1 MPLALG
7 QRFFYAATGRILLSS
22 ETSTIANLKPMVIL
36 ENSTLAIVFCLI
48 TMLCWGSWTSGQK
61 LVTQSAPLSI
71 FYRDY
76 VYGIMITALLL
87 AFTLG
92 SLGPNERPFLEDFQ
106 QAAWQNIALA
116 VAGGIIFNIGNTL
129 LTVGINISGIA
140 VAMPV
145 GTGLSLALGLI
156 VNYIAKPEGNVTL
169 LALGGGLVLA
179 SIAAC
184 AFAYKA
190 KNEEESDSDESSNKG
205 IWIAL
210 AGGAFSG
217 FFFLLVTQSIVEDI
231 ALPEARKL
239 TPYTGFVCFAL
250 GILLSNPLMEW
261 IIKRLKLLEGE
272 NHAKY
277 GDASAKEHA
286 LSLGSGFVWG
296 VGMITLLLGSQDAG
310 GAVSYGLSQGA
321 TVVSVLWGLL
331 AWKEFE
337 GAPAKANR
345 YLWIMGGTYVV
356 GLILI
361 VMARASAG

>member
-1 MPLALG
+1 
-7 QRFFYAATGRILLSS
+7 
-22 ETSTIANLKPMVIL
+22 MVII
-36 ENSTLAIVFCLI
+36 ENSTLAIIFCFI

-76 VYGIMITALLL
+76 VYGIVLTALLL

-92 SLGPNERPFLEDFQ
+92 SLGSNERPFLEDIQ
-106 QAAWQNIALA
+106 QAALRNIALA
-116 VAGGIIFNIGNTL
+116 VAGGMIFNIGNTL

-156 VNYIAKPEGNVTL
+156 VNYIAKPEGNVAL
-169 LALGGGLVLA
+169 LALGGVLVLA

-190 KNEEESDSDESSNKG
+190 KNDDDSDDSSTKG
-205 IWIAL
+205 IWVAL
-210 AGGAFSG
+210 TGGFFSG

-231 ALPEARKL
+231 ALPEAERL
-239 TPYTGFVCFAL
+239 TPYTGFVLFAL
-250 GILLSNPLMEW
+250 GILISNPLIEW
-261 IIKRLKLLEGE
+261 TVKRLKLLVGE
-272 NHAKY
+272 DQVRY
-277 GDASAKEHA
+277 GEVSAKEHG

-296 VGMITLLLGSQDAG
+296 IGMIALLLGSQDAG

-321 TVVSVLWGLL
+321 TIVSVLWGLFV
-331 AWKEFE
+331 WKEFE

-361 VMARASAG
+361 VMARASTG

>member
-1 MPLALG
+1 
-7 QRFFYAATGRILLSS
+7 
-22 ETSTIANLKPMVIL
+22 MVII
-36 ENSTLAIVFCLI
+36 ENATLAIIFCLI

-76 VYGIMITALLL
+76 VYGIVITALVL

-92 SLGPNERPFLEDFQ
+92 SLGSNERAFLDDIQ
-106 QAAWQNIALA
+106 QATLRNMALA
-116 VAGGIIFNIGNTL
+116 VIGGMIFNIGNML

-156 VNYIAKPEGNVTL
+156 VNYIAKPEGNVGL
-169 LALGGGLVLA
+169 LAIGGGLVLA

-190 KNEEESDSDESSNKG
+190 KNEEEEEDEGSSTKG
-205 IWIAL
+205 IWVAL
-210 AGGAFSG
+210 AGGVFSG

-231 ALPEARKL
+231 ALPEAEKL
-239 TPYTGFVCFAL
+239 TPYTGFVLFAL
-250 GILLSNPLMEW
+250 GILISNPLIEW
-261 IIKRLKLLEGE
+261 TVKRLKLLEGE
-272 NHAKY
+272 DEVRY
-277 GDASAKEHA
+277 GDVSAKEHG
-286 LSLGSGFVWG
+286 LSLGSGFIWG
-296 VGMITLLLGSQDAG
+296 IGMITLLLGSQDAG

-331 AWKEFE
+331 VWKEFE
-337 GAPAKANR
+337 GAPAKAKR